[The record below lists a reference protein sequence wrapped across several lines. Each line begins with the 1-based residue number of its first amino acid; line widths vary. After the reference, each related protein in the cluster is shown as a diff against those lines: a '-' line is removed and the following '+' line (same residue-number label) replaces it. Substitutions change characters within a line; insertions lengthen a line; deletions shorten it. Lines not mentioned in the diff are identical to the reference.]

1 MKRLGIGLVG
11 SGFMGRSHAH
21 AFRAAPGVF
30 DLPFT
35 PVFEMLADINA
46 EAAAKAAA
54 ALGFARST
62 GDWRE
67 LVADP
72 AVDLV
77 DITMP
82 NTLHLPIALAAIEAG
97 KPVYC
102 EKPLAPNALD
112 AKRMVDAAERKG
124 VKTAVGFNYLKNPMV
139 ALAREIVESGEIGE
153 VVSFRGI
160 HAEDY
165 MTDAKAPFTWRLD
178 KSGGHG
184 VVADLGSHIISIA
197 RMIVGPIDSL
207 VGQIQTV
214 TNKRPIAHGSSE
226 MRAVEVDDEARA
238 LVRFAS
244 GATGSLEASWVK
256 AGRKMTARLRGHRI
270 EGHGRGRPRA
280 AQRAPALHHRAVA
293 GSRGLQDHPRRAR
306 PPVLQGIRSGGRP
319 PARLQRHQDH
329 RGDGA
334 PQVARPGR
342 AEVHARLPRGL
353 GDPARRRRHRAVVQ
367 REALGRGDG
376 SVGWAKVRSTVPTR
390 PECG

>member
-1 MKRLGIGLVG
+1 MKTIGIGLVG

-30 DLPFT
+30 ELPLT
-35 PVFEMLADINA
+35 PVFEMLADVNA
-46 EAAAKAAA
+46 DAAAKAAA

-62 GDWRE
+62 GDWQA

-77 DITMP
+77 DITTP
-82 NTLHLPIALAAIEAG
+82 NNLHMPIALAAIEAG

-102 EKPLAPNALD
+102 EKPLAPNAAD

-139 ALAREIVESGEIGE
+139 ALAREIVASGEIGE

-165 MTDAKAPFTWRLD
+165 MTDPQAPWTWRLD
-178 KSGGHG
+178 KAGGHG

-197 RMIVGPIDSL
+197 RFIVGPIESL
-207 VGQIQTV
+207 VGQIKTV
-214 TNKRPIAHGSSE
+214 TGSRPMAGTGE

-256 AGRKMTARLRGHRI
+256 AGRKMTLAFEITGSKGTVEVDHERFNELKLYTVGNA
-270 EGHGRGRPRA
+270 RGRDGFRTILAGPDHAFYKEFCPAPGHQLGFNDIKTIEVMALIKSLAGGPKFMPDFREA
-280 AQRAPALHHRAVA
+280 WEIQRVVDAIVISANA
-293 GSRGLQDHPRRAR
+293 RRW
-306 PPVLQGIRSGGRP
+306 I
-319 PARLQRHQDH
+319 DI
-329 RGDGA
+329 
-334 PQVARPGR
+334 
-342 AEVHARLPRGL
+342 AEV
-353 GDPARRRRHRAVVQ
+353 
-367 REALGRGDG
+367 
-376 SVGWAKVRSTVPTR
+376 
-390 PECG
+390 

>member
-1 MKRLGIGLVG
+1 MKTIGIGLVG

-30 DLPFT
+30 ELPLQ
-35 PVFEMLADINA
+35 PVFEMLADVNA
-46 EAAAKAAA
+46 DAAAKAAA

-62 GDWRE
+62 GDWQA

-77 DITMP
+77 DITTP
-82 NTLHLPIALAAIEAG
+82 NTLHMPIALAAIEAG

-102 EKPLAPNALD
+102 EKPLAPNAAD

-124 VKTAVGFNYLKNPMV
+124 IKTAVGFNYLKNPMV
-139 ALAREIVESGEIGE
+139 ALAREIVASGEIGE

-165 MTDAKAPFTWRLD
+165 MTDPQAPWTWRLD
-178 KSGGHG
+178 KTGGHG

-197 RMIVGPIDSL
+197 RFIVGPIESL
-207 VGQIQTV
+207 VGQIETV
-214 TNKRPIAHGSSE
+214 TKARPLAGSSE

-256 AGRKMTARLRGHRI
+256 AGRKMTLAFEITGSKGTIEVDHERFNELRLFTVGSA
-270 EGHGRGRPRA
+270 RGREGFKTILAGPDHA
-280 AQRAPALHHRAVA
+280 FYKEFCPAPGHQLGFNDIKTIEVMAL
-293 GSRGLQDHPRRAR
+293 
-306 PPVLQGIRSGGRP
+306 IRSLAGGP
-319 PARLQRHQDH
+319 KFMPDF
-329 RGDGA
+329 
-334 PQVARPGR
+334 
-342 AEVHARLPRGL
+342 
-353 GDPARRRRHRAVVQ
+353 
-367 REALGRGDG
+367 REAWEIQRVVDAIVI
-376 SVGWAKVRSTVPTR
+376 SANQKRWIDITEV
-390 PECG
+390 